1 MLLLQSFEAV
11 LKKMINEIV
20 SKTNSFH
27 PVFIAFVS
35 CFLKFFRG
43 KVMYFAFF
51 FTVVC
56 KLAEEEI
63 SAAEG

>member
-1 MLLLQSFEAV
+1 
-11 LKKMINEIV
+11 MINEIV
-20 SKTNSFH
+20 SKMNSFH

-63 SAAEG
+63 SAAES